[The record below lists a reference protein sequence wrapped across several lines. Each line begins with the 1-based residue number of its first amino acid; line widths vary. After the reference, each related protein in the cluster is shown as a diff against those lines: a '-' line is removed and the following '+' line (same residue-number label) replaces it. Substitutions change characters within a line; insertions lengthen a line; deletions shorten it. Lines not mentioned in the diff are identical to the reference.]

1 VDLSVVIVNWNCSA
15 YTRACAA
22 SLLDTMHGLE
32 YEIVVVDNASSDDSA
47 EVLARCHPRVRLV
60 ISPCNGGFA
69 RGNNLGVQ
77 VAAGRHLLFLNPDT
91 LVLDDAVRRMLAALR
106 SSPDIGAVGCRLL
119 NADRTLQATCV
130 QRFPTIL
137 NQVLDADCLKRR
149 YPSLRLWGAAPLFTP
164 ATSPVDVEMVSG
176 ACLMTSRAVFE
187 RVGGFSTEYFLYAE
201 DVDLCWKI
209 RRTGLR
215 VCHVPDAEVV
225 HYGGGSS
232 AKSSDGFSEV
242 VMRESIHRFLQKTRG
257 ARYASAYRI
266 AMRAAA
272 ALRIL
277 LLRSATLVSKDPA
290 SLSPSLRKWRRV
302 LSWSRGHEAWAER
315 LGAPRPEAIGV

>member
-1 VDLSVVIVNWNCSA
+1 MPATMAAIVVNPAEGARGIVGAGCKVGIVVVSHNA
-15 YTRACAA
+15 ATAVRITLA
-22 SLLDTMHGLE
+22 SLRRARNATASELIL
-32 YEIVVVDNASSDDSA
+32 VDNASSDDSA

-60 ISPCNGGFA
+60 VSPCNGGFA

-119 NADRTLQATCV
+119 NADRTLQVTCV

-137 NQVLDADCLKRR
+137 NQVLDADWLKRR

-266 AMRAAA
+266 AMRAPPRCESSCCGPQPSSRRT
-272 ALRIL
+272 LR
-277 LLRSATLVSKDPA
+277 
-290 SLSPSLRKWRRV
+290 PS
-302 LSWSRGHEAWAER
+302 
-315 LGAPRPEAIGV
+315 APR